1 MIRHFVA
8 WAGKWVVVVPAIAIV
23 LVTMLGVASRQEA
36 VYGYGKVVDNGSFA
50 LGVGLF
56 TVPDWI
62 KGIVEAKK
70 VVQADNNGQSRVD
83 GT

>member
-1 MIRHFVA
+1 MIRNFLA
-8 WAGKWVVVVPAIAIV
+8 WAGKWTVVVPAIAILAV
-23 LVTMLGVASRQEA
+23 VMLGVASRQEA

-50 LGVGLF
+50 LGVGIF

-62 KGIVEAKK
+62 KGIIEAKET
-70 VVQADNNGQSRVD
+70 VQADNNGQSRVD